1 MMNTVFIC
9 WILDFHVQMFNAR
22 YQSQALWEYFR
33 IKSSFS
39 DLHYLYSICGSG
51 SESTFGVLVDPD
63 HLGFLLP
70 PQSVLHYLICQ
81 HTVLIKLLDHFL
93 VKFLLKR
100 PLNDA
105 IQDRKNA
112 CLMIYYLSLLEKKNC
127 KKKFKCT
134 VMNCS
139 NCIHSSAFAFLPALS
154 SLPENIHS
162 L

>member
-9 WILDFHVQMFNAR
+9 WILDFHVQIFNAR

-81 HTVLIKLLDHFL
+81 HTVLNKLLDHLL

-112 CLMIYYLSLLEKKNC
+112 CLMIYYLSLLEKKIV
-127 KKKFKCT
+127 KKNLN
-134 VMNCS
+134 VQ
-139 NCIHSSAFAFLPALS
+139 L
-154 SLPENIHS
+154 
-162 L
+162 